1 MQRHKGWKKQDFG
14 SSIDLKGLRLEAGNL
29 RKPSQLSRLEM
40 VAVAIWSGTERR
52 ILRGTDSR
60 EFKEVQLIGLSH

>member
-1 MQRHKGWKKQDFG
+1 MQRHKGWEKQDLG
-14 SSIDLKGLRLEAGNL
+14 SNVDLKGLRLKAGNL

-52 ILRGTDSR
+52 ILERD
-60 EFKEVQLIGLSH
+60 

>member
-1 MQRHKGWKKQDFG
+1 MCKGTEYLESCWEF
-14 SSIDLKGLRLEAGNL
+14 GLRVVEAGNL

-60 EFKEVQLIGLSH
+60 EFKEVQLTGPSH